1 MGETLDVCKG
11 RLYLRGQ
18 CGRAVACTGLKRL
31 LASKQLRI
39 PELPPHHFNLNVSD
53 EIHWVNT
60 PTMAAAL
67 GVSSRTLHSYLHKAT
82 SPFIEGRHYRRQSP
96 APKSPWIWDK
106 TLTVKAWSAEV
117 AA

>member
-1 MGETLDVCKG
+1 MWAGCCLHRAETPTSF
-11 RLYLRGQ
+11 Q
-18 CGRAVACTGLKRL
+18 VAPDPGVT
-31 LASKQLRI
+31 
-39 PELPPHHFNLNVSD
+39 PHHFNLNVSD

-67 GVSSRTLHSYLHKAT
+67 GVSSRTLHSYLHKST

-106 TLTVKAWSAEV
+106 TLTVKAWSAELE